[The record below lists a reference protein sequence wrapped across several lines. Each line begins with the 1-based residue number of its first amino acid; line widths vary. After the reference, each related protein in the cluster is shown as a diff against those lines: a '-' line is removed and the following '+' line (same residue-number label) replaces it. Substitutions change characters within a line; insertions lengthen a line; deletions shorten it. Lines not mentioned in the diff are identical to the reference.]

1 MLSPG
6 IEKNDL
12 DDLLILLVLSGIE
25 GIGPAR
31 IKALL
36 QQAGS
41 PSNVLALPKWKLEE
55 TRGIGAA
62 LAEKITSFFHSAE
75 TCRNARE
82 KAEQM
87 LESLDRSKISIITI
101 LDSLYPPL
109 LKEIYDP
116 PPYLFVKGDL
126 SSAHGPG
133 IAIVGTRQASA
144 YGKKVTNLF
153 CRELCSC
160 GITIVSGLAY
170 GIDMAAHTAALE
182 YGGKT
187 IAVLAGGVDNPYTD
201 PTGKVWPKIIENG
214 AMISEEW
221 PGCAVT
227 PEKFPK
233 RNRLISGLSAGTLI
247 VESNAR
253 GGSLITASYALDQNR
268 EVFAVPGPVFS
279 KTSQG
284 TNNLIE
290 KGHAKLVSSAES
302 VITEI
307 LPQHIITKPQKK
319 FELHT
324 QSLSKE
330 EQQILHTLGDK
341 PLHIDLLAEKTAIPA
356 SSLLIRLFELEIKNL
371 VEQLPGQIFQAM

>member
-214 AMISEEW
+214 ALISEEW

-227 PEKFPK
+227 PKSFRSE
-233 RNRLISGLSAGTLI
+233 T
-247 VESNAR
+247 
-253 GGSLITASYALDQNR
+253 D
-268 EVFAVPGPVFS
+268 
-279 KTSQG
+279 
-284 TNNLIE
+284 
-290 KGHAKLVSSAES
+290 
-302 VITEI
+302 
-307 LPQHIITKPQKK
+307 
-319 FELHT
+319 
-324 QSLSKE
+324 
-330 EQQILHTLGDK
+330 
-341 PLHIDLLAEKTAIPA
+341 
-356 SSLLIRLFELEIKNL
+356 
-371 VEQLPGQIFQAM
+371 